1 MSGTRSLH
9 QAKGIGVKV
18 SASPDTSTRRERD
31 SGDATE
37 NESTDLLRTMCDTSF
52 RLQAALRQGEPRS
65 LPTLSLKIP
74 APWKVVGG
82 RNSRCGANFEQGS
95 AEDKTSLDRGGIAR
109 TPSTGHLIGESSQ
122 TLPAFAPAFLAS
134 LLNAAVA

>member
-65 LPTLSLKIP
+65 LATLSLRIP
-74 APWKVVGG
+74 VPWNFLGCHVGG
-82 RNSRCGANFEQGS
+82 VLNVKRQHRPAGFLQSDVLQS
-95 AEDKTSLDRGGIAR
+95 AQDRGR
-109 TPSTGHLIGESSQ
+109 
-122 TLPAFAPAFLAS
+122 
-134 LLNAAVA
+134 